1 MSGPRKLCD
10 CCAYAG
16 RMLTAAIIVV
26 VLIVA
31 VVFGIPFV
39 AGRAEHHSAT
49 GASGASGAF
58 GIMEEIFH
66 PAAHDA
72 NIVKMEIQ
80 RKKDVAESGDG
91 DEPEAKS

>member
-1 MSGPRKLCD
+1 
-10 CCAYAG
+10 
-16 RMLTAAIIVV
+16 MLTAAIIVV
-26 VLIVA
+26 VLILA

-39 AGRAEHHSAT
+39 AGRAEHNSAT
-49 GASGASGAF
+49 GASGTSGAF

-91 DEPEAKS
+91 EEPEPDAKA

>member
-1 MSGPRKLCD
+1 MPFMGRSGQRRGGG
-10 CCAYAG
+10 AYAG

-26 VLIVA
+26 VLVVA
-31 VVFGIPFV
+31 FVFGVPLI
-39 AGRAEHHSAT
+39 AGRAEHNSAT

-58 GIMEEIFH
+58 GVMQEIFH

-80 RKKDVAESGDG
+80 RKREVAEP
-91 DEPEAKS
+91 EPEVKP